1 MFAIY
6 KKELKSYFHSF
17 IGFLFIA
24 ATLFFLGLYF
34 SVYNVNWGYPYVSYT
49 LSAVLL
55 LFMLTVPVLTMRI
68 LAEEKRNKTD
78 QLILTAPVSVGGV
91 VIGKFLALLT
101 IFAIPVAVFCV
112 YPLLL
117 RIYGDVP
124 MLENYLSIFAYFLY
138 GMTAIAIGLFVSS
151 LTESQVIAAVISFAL
166 IFLGYMMSSICNVF
180 STTGNLL
187 TKILSCYDLETPFS
201 SLIGGTFDLTAVVYY
216 VSLTLLMLVFTVQSI
231 QKRRYS
237 VSVKNI
243 RFGAYSTGTIVVSVI
258 IAVLVNLVVKE
269 MPVTW
274 TSFDW
279 TSEKLYS
286 LTDQTKEFVKN
297 IDEDVTIYVLAS
309 ESGQDTTV
317 GQTLDRY
324 EALSKHIKIEY
335 VDPNVNPMFAS
346 SYTDS
351 SLSSNS
357 LIVES
362 AKRSTVI
369 DYDDL
374 YETSYSFN
382 QSTYSYDTSTT
393 GYDAEGQITSAI
405 DYVLGDSVP
414 KTYMLTGH
422 GEFELS
428 SSFEAGLDKANIE
441 YETLNLMDV
450 DEVPEDAS
458 SLIINGISSDLSADD
473 EEKIESYLDNGGK
486 IVLAIEHGTQD
497 TPNIDALLDYMGLSK
512 AEGMVVEQSSGGY
525 YRNPYYILPTK
536 ASSTYTSGI
545 GSNYYIFAPYC
556 VGIIVPEEDSDTIS
570 YNSFLT
576 TSGRSFAKSD
586 AEASSNYEKGEN
598 DVSGPFAVGV
608 EAVKTIDDDNTATMV
623 VYGSGEIFT
632 DAADQIV
639 SGVNLKLFTNT
650 VSGFVEKS
658 VNISIPV
665 KSFEASYISIPQ
677 STMMLFMLVTV
688 IVLPFGSLV
697 AGFVIWFRRRKA

>member
-1 MFAIY
+1 
-6 KKELKSYFHSF
+6 
-17 IGFLFIA
+17 
-24 ATLFFLGLYF
+24 
-34 SVYNVNWGYPYVSYT
+34 
-49 LSAVLL
+49 
-55 LFMLTVPVLTMRI
+55 MLTVPVLTMRI
-68 LAEEKRNKTD
+68 LAEEKRSKTD

-91 VIGKFLALLT
+91 VVGKFLALLT
-101 IFAIPVAVFCV
+101 IFAIPVAVFCI

-166 IFLGYMMSSICNVF
+166 IFLGYMMSSICSVF

-201 SLIGGTFDLTAVVYY
+201 SLIGGTLDLTAVIYY

-243 RFGAYSTGTIVVSVI
+243 RFGAYSTGTIVVSVV
-258 IAVLVNLVVKE
+258 IAVLVNLVVRE

-324 EALSKHIKIEY
+324 EALSKHINIQY

-346 SYTDS
+346 GYTDS

-414 KTYMLTGH
+414 KTYLLTGH
-422 GEFELS
+422 GEFDLS

-450 DEVPEDAS
+450 DEIPEDAS

-486 IVLAIEHGTQD
+486 VVIAIEHGTQD
-497 TPNIDALLDYMGLSK
+497 MPNTDALLSYMGLSR

-525 YRNPYYILPTK
+525 YRNPYYILPSKT
-536 ASSTYTSGI
+536 SSTYTSGI
-545 GSNYYIFAPYC
+545 GSSYYIFAPYC

-576 TSGRSFAKSD
+576 TSGRAFAKSD

-598 DVSGPFAVGV
+598 DVDGPFAVGV

-639 SGVNLKLFTNT
+639 SGMNLKLFTNT

-665 KSFEASYISIPQ
+665 KSFEASYISVPQ

-688 IVLPFGSLV
+688 IVLPFGSLI
-697 AGFVIWFRRRKA
+697 AGFVIWLRRRKA